1 MDAAIITALSGL
13 TGATIGGLTSGLATW
28 LSQKAQAK
36 AQWQS
41 QIQLRRQD
49 AYRVFIEQA
58 SNLYIEALQNDH
70 ANVSALMGLYAQ
82 VSSRMRVL
90 SSASVVE
97 AADQIVKKIVS
108 TYLEPNKSFPELQK
122 MAASGL
128 IDPLREFSE
137 AARAELERLEFG
149 PPE

>member
-1 MDAAIITALSGL
+1 MDASIITALSGL
-13 TGATIGGLTSGLATW
+13 AGATIGGLTSGLASW
-28 LSQKAQAK
+28 LSQRAQAK

-49 AYRVFIEQA
+49 TYRVFIEHA

-82 VSSRMRVL
+82 VSRMRVL

-108 TYLEPNKSFPELQK
+108 TYFEPNKTFPELQK

-137 AARAELERLEFG
+137 AARAESERLEFA

>member
-1 MDAAIITALSGL
+1 MDPSIITALSGL
-13 TGATIGGLTSGLATW
+13 AGATIGGLTSGLASW

-36 AQWQS
+36 AQWKS
-41 QIQLRRQD
+41 QVQLRRQD

-58 SNLYIEALQNDH
+58 SNLYVEALQNDH

-82 VSSRMRVL
+82 VSRMRVL

-97 AADQIVKKIVS
+97 AADQIVKRIVS
-108 TYLEPNKSFPELQK
+108 TYLEPNKTFPELQK
-122 MAASGL
+122 MAVSGL

-137 AARAELERLEFG
+137 AARAESERLEFG

>member
-58 SNLYIEALQNDH
+58 SNLYIEVLQNDH

-82 VSSRMRVL
+82 VSRMRVL